1 MKKTII
7 AAILAATA
15 AGSAF
20 AGFPVTEKTCMSVAE
35 AIFDSAPGVFEKD
48 GIEGLSAI
56 QGAYCRDYGKV
67 EVTLVNAKTMQ
78 VQIRNVDIGKILF
91 ISSGLASE
99 IAQLKLGEKKLVTEM
114 AEYEEAKTEMKHVAR
129 IARFDDVVFVV
140 TGDTLKRKQGEI
152 TWINLSEKKSKAQ
165 NGVSE
170 HNKTFSASVSEALK
184 TEAGFEAS
192 QAHGRAGLRS
202 TERGMQ
208 MMQQAIQTAT
218 QGSSIGEIARNA
230 IADSLQVAASS
241 GAGIDAGRARAYVEV
256 ALRHSKLLASE
267 RKQAGKSAFQAALS
281 LSSQGFV
288 GVVVR
293 GEDFQIAQSEYI
305 KAMGDAIGGH
315 FGSGFVESAKV
326 VQRAGFEVGQLN
338 QTN

>member
-20 AGFPVTEKTCMSVAE
+20 AGFPVSEKSCSSVAE

-78 VQIRNVDIGKILF
+78 LQIRNVDIGKILF

-99 IAQLKLGEKKLVTEM
+99 IAQIKPGEKKLVTEM
-114 AEYEEAKTEMKHVAR
+114 AEYDEAKTEMKHVAR

-152 TWINLSEKKSKAQ
+152 TWANLSEKKSKAQ
-165 NGVSE
+165 NALAK
-170 HNKTFSASVSEALK
+170 HNKAFSASESEALK
-184 TEAGFEAS
+184 TEAGFKAS
-192 QAHGRAGLRS
+192 QAHGQAGLRS
-202 TERGMQ
+202 TEHSLQ
-208 MMQQAIQTAT
+208 MMQQAIQTAS
-218 QGSSIGEIARNA
+218 QGSNIGEIARNA
-230 IADSLQVAASS
+230 IADAVQLSASN
-241 GAGIDAGRARAYVEV
+241 GAGIDAGRAGAHAEV
-256 ALRHSKLLASE
+256 ALLHSKLSASE
-267 RKQAGKSAFQAALS
+267 KRQAGNVAFKAALS
-281 LSSQGFV
+281 LSSQGFE
-288 GVVVR
+288 GEVVR
-293 GEDFQIAQSEYI
+293 SDDFQLAQSEYI
-305 KAMGDAIGGH
+305 KAMGDAIGGYY
-315 FGSGFVESAKV
+315 GSGFIESAKA
-326 VQRAGFEVGQLN
+326 VQHAGFEVGKLN
-338 QTN
+338 QIN